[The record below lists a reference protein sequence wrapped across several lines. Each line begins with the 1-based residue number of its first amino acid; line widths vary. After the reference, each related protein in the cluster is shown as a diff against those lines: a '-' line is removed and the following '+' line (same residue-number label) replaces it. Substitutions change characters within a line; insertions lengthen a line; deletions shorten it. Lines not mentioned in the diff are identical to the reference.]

1 MMQFVKYKTPIRT
14 VYHYTSKKN
23 AQKILQEKTV
33 RSGHDGFC
41 FFAESLADAR
51 LLFQELME
59 TPISYIDDQLT
70 VQRRIPQKAEDYVI
84 LRIETQN
91 DGSFYRF
98 LCQQEGFNPYDKS
111 LLHHGSLSF
120 INAQLFSLS
129 SLNDTQKNME
139 VKAEPFYRKTK
150 LSAFR
155 NIAAVGVLSA
165 TLLMEV
171 LPVSAAGNSWLD
183 KGNYDISWYEE
194 DQPYFRLTTPQQV
207 AGLSYLANN
216 GNDLSGKTFEI
227 QNDIDLTAY
236 EWVSIPETFQGT
248 IDGVHKLVL
257 MLLSSQ
263 TPFATG
269 ASEFTNISFRY
280 KENSTQ
286 ITYTVDPSYMVTIPS
301 SVTLGSDV
309 TISAENVRVA
319 KNSRMV
325 VKLTGINATE
335 QNPDGEEEFTIKT
348 VEGASLAYNV
358 KANGL
363 SIEKNSTVL
372 TVDPSEADSGS
383 TTLSFDLA
391 NDSSIQYAGEYSG
404 SVTFT
409 ISVENMNH

>member
-1 MMQFVKYKTPIRT
+1 MMQFVKYKTPIWT
-14 VYHYTSKKN
+14 VYHYTSKEN

-51 LLFQELME
+51 LLFKELME
-59 TPISYIDDQLT
+59 TPVSYIDDQLT

-111 LLHHGSLSF
+111 LLHRGSLSF
-120 INAQLFSLS
+120 TNAQLFSLS
-129 SLNDTQKNME
+129 SSNDTQKNME
-139 VKAEPFYRKTK
+139 VRAEPFYRKTK

-155 NIAAVGVLSA
+155 NIAAVGLLSA
-165 TLLMEV
+165 SLLTGA

-183 KGNYDISWYEE
+183 NGNYDISWYEE
-194 DQPYFRLTTPQQV
+194 DQPNFRLTTPQQV

-227 QNDIDLTAY
+227 QNDIDLTAH
-236 EWVSIPETFQGT
+236 EWVSIPDSFKGT
-248 IDGVHKLVL
+248 IDGAHKVVL

-263 TPFATG
+263 TPFVTG
-269 ASEFTNISFRY
+269 TNEFANISFNY
-280 KENSTQ
+280 KESSTQ
-286 ITYTVDPSYMVTIPS
+286 ITYTVDPSYTVTIPS
-301 SVTLGSDV
+301 SVTLGNHV
-309 TISAENVRVA
+309 AISAENVRVA

-325 VKLTGINATE
+325 VRLTGINATE
-335 QNPDGEEEFTIKT
+335 QEPDGEEEFTVKT

-358 KANGL
+358 KANG
-363 SIEKNSTVL
+363 SAIKKDDTVL
-372 TVDPSEADSGS
+372 VVDPSKGDSGS
-383 TTLSFDLA
+383 AALSFELA
-391 NDSSIQYAGEYSG
+391 DDSDIQYAGEYSG

-409 ISVENMNH
+409 ISVENTKH